1 MTATNPGA
9 RSNRRRVDLDV
20 TTVLAVLL
28 PVLTLVAVL
37 LVRPGAEQESA
48 HAPTLTA
55 LSSASVICPSA
66 LPGDAAVRLTTA
78 RAHARGQVTVS
89 AGEDTQQVRV
99 ASGRVSTATPGE
111 GPVVVTGRD
120 DLAPALVAARSV
132 AAPLAAVGCPPTTP
146 DQWFTGVGAGAGH
159 TSVLELVNP
168 DAGPAI
174 ADVTLYGRAGAID
187 VPRLRGVSVP
197 GRGSVRLDLGKV
209 VPRRDELTL
218 HVVTSRGRLAATV
231 LDRYDELGAGRSSA
245 EWLPSQAAPATSNLL
260 LGAPA
265 GEGTRTLVLTN
276 PGDSETRVTVRFV
289 SEDSVF
295 APRGLD
301 EVLLAPGAVKRVSVT
316 DALGG
321 AVPDGTFGLQVDATA
336 PVTATLRSFVD
347 GDLSHATSG
356 TAFGKTSAVIVP
368 RGDKRLLLAGAPRA
382 GVVTV
387 VARDDAGREL
397 ARRRAE
403 VAPGRG
409 TVVGLPAGAT
419 LVSVEPA
426 RTTVVGAVEITGRGA
441 AVVPLTELVRNGLV
455 PDVGPGLP

>member
-28 PVLTLVAVL
+28 PVLTVVAVL
-37 LVRPGAEQESA
+37 LVRPGADQETA
-48 HAPTLTA
+48 HAPTRTP

-66 LPGDAAVRLTTA
+66 QPGSPAVQLTTA
-78 RAHARGQVTVS
+78 QPTARGDVSVTV
-89 AGEDTQQVRV
+89 GQDTQQVPV

-111 GPVVVTGRD
+111 GPVVVTGTD
-120 DLAPALVAARSV
+120 DLAPALVAGRSGG
-132 AAPLAAVGCPPTTP
+132 PGLSAVSCPPTTP

-218 HVVTSRGRLAATV
+218 HVVTSRGRLAASV
-231 LDRYDELGAGRSSA
+231 LDRYDVIGAGRSSA
-245 EWLPSQAAPATSNLL
+245 DWLPSQPAPATSQLL
-260 LGAPA
+260 LGAAA
-265 GEGTRTLVLTN
+265 GAGTRTLVLTN
-276 PGDSETRVTVRFV
+276 PGDSETRVTVKFV

-301 EVLLAPGAVKRVSVT
+301 EVLLPPGAVKRVALT
-316 DALGG
+316 DVLGS
-321 AVPDGTFGLQVDATA
+321 AVRDGTFGLQVDSTA

-347 GDLSHATSG
+347 GDLSHATAG
-356 TAFGKTSAVIVP
+356 TAFGRTTAVVVP
-368 RGDKRLLLAGAPRA
+368 QGDKRLLLAGAGRA

-387 VARDDAGREL
+387 VARDDAGRQL

-403 VAPGRG
+403 LAPGRG
-409 TVVGLPAGAT
+409 TVVRLPAGAT

-426 RTTVVGAVEITGRGA
+426 RTTVVGALEVSGRGA
-441 AVVPLTELVRNGLV
+441 TVVPLAELVRNGLV